1 MRRCKMIDQVILN
14 KEMPET
20 EKNSL
25 YVTTLSKIRW
35 EDYEDKLI
43 IHTPKEFSFP
53 ENLSYLKRYPNECL
67 FEIVDDKIYRAISA
81 GNETLF

>member
-1 MRRCKMIDQVILN
+1 MIDQVSLN

-20 EKNSL
+20 EKKSL

-43 IHTPKEFSFP
+43 IHTPKKFSFP
-53 ENLSYLKRYPNECL
+53 ENLSDLKRSPDECL
-67 FEIVDDKIYRAISA
+67 FEIVDDKIYRRFPQ
-81 GNETLF
+81 GTRLFYSR